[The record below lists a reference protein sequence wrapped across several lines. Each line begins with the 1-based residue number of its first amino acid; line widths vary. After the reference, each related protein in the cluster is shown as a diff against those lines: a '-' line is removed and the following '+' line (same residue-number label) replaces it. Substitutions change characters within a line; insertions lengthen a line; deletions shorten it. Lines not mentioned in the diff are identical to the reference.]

1 MEIKQCVTIN
11 GSLKKLKKKLN
22 KYLKT
27 NKNENMIIQNL
38 WETVKVVLKGKFLAI
53 QAQLMKKEKPE
64 IT

>member
-1 MEIKQCVTIN
+1 METKQCATIN
-11 GSLKKLKKKLN
+11 GSLRKLKKKLN

-53 QAQLMKKEKPE
+53 QA
-64 IT
+64 